1 MFESLNIDTN
11 FLSYYRHKTK
21 YKKILFYAKIDGVN
35 WYDLSDYVQNV
46 KTNNKIQ
53 LLNNAV
59 IDTATITV
67 KNENNAFTS
76 TQYNDVFDPT
86 VGKINGA
93 INDGYLNKVWEVK
106 LYVIVNKF
114 QNGIELPANAIEY
127 WRETLLGALNNTL
140 PAGYIEQPEDT
151 FTIAIPLFHGWKTQ
165 RAIKEKHKK
174 AEIEL
179 KDILWI
185 TTQKKLEYPLLYTQ
199 MTPNAIISD
208 LLNRCGLDVNYQDLQ
223 SLTTTFDVFI
233 ADKDRTYW
241 QVIQKIVEATAGR
254 ISTTPDGK
262 VIYRTR
268 IENFIEPSPVITI
281 NQEDFKNYNLSNQKK
296 YNRIKLESEGFEI
309 GATTEAVID
318 TDLQGDNAIIKATK
332 QGRFELEY
340 TSDYIKNPDTTVFL
354 TVYQGETLVS
364 DREAFTAGSDN
375 GLIRL
380 DELTAYPDKLILK
393 ITNLSSTVA
402 YTIKHVKFNAIPIK
416 KISLNNVIRPNL
428 TSEPD
433 SEIGLKSHYSSEA
446 MLSNVADVVE
456 DNLNKEINFN
466 LQMNEFYPD
475 IYAGNLV
482 NLSISAKGI
491 TSGVF
496 IIDKVEH
503 SLEANKFET
512 KLNVVEWKNINFD
525 ISNKEIT
532 QQIVSKEI
540 QKPNVA
546 KTVEEISGAVQE
558 LQTQTQ
564 EVDERTSFLDRAEP
578 SAPAN
583 LALTTINENGL
594 SFIKASWDANMETD
608 LIGYELAWSYDS
620 IDWNYIKTSETL
632 VKFEVAGNKTVYAK
646 VRALDAEG
654 KKSVWSAVQQITSA
668 KDEIPPAIPTGLIA
682 TGLFQKIQLKWNE
695 NTEDDFKEYEL
706 QVATDNTFTLNVE
719 NIKISATNFV
729 YAGNT
734 NATYYFRIRAIDESG
749 NMSAW
754 SAAVNGTTAKVYDED
769 LESQRLTDAENA
781 INQNATDIA
790 TLNNSTI
797 PNLQIDIQN
806 NRTDIDSLNNTTIPN
821 LQNDIS
827 NNQTQID
834 DLNNNTIPEL
844 NEKLSY
850 KAIALPEGAIGYW
863 TTSLLDD
870 VNNIKPVGYDYV
882 NLKSIIQVV
891 EDNIPN
897 GTITETKIADNSIS
911 TPKLQANSISSD
923 KIITGAITT
932 AKIAAGAVTANEIAA
947 NSISATHIQTDA
959 ITADKIS
966 VGAVIAEKI
975 ATGAILAEKIAAGAI
990 TTEKIAAG
998 AITAN
1003 EIATSAITADKIAA
1017 GAITAD
1023 KISASAVTAEKID
1036 VSAITS
1042 DKIATGAIT
1051 TEKVAANA
1059 ITANEIS
1066 AGAITAEK
1074 VGTNEI
1080 IANIA
1085 NIKAGI
1091 IQEAHIADAAIAEA
1105 KIKDAAI
1112 TNAKIADLAVDD
1124 AKIASLDASKITTGF
1139 LDADRIEAGSI
1150 TADKLIMQPAFGLPK
1165 GAIAYFTNSLV
1176 DEINQIMP
1184 VGYTEVNLAPTIT
1197 LTPENAPAGSII
1209 GDLMVADKIYANHM
1223 NVSQLSAITGNVGIL
1238 NSGKIQGNTG
1248 TTEFDLDN
1256 DKISISN
1263 GDIEIGKGVL
1273 SDSSDG
1279 IKVNGKIEINDSSGN
1294 KSILSGT
1301 GIRQIYALTA
1311 IDQIDSAKSLSI
1323 PIYIPDNASGTTTG
1337 TGIARIIVKAEKFR
1351 AYSKG
1356 ASSGGSSSVTSGSSL
1371 PTNMTVAT
1379 GGATWLNIDV
1389 NIGDTFSADAAGSHT
1404 HSYSDWTYTNGYH
1417 SHTLK
1422 DDFSGTNSAGS
1433 HQHSF
1438 SGSTG
1443 SAGSHAHSIGVSQ
1456 FNHTHDVSISDLNHT
1471 HSVSI
1476 PSHTHSLTYGIYES
1490 TATATITIKKGTT
1503 TLGTVATDNEIT
1515 ITNQTVSNGDKIE
1528 ISADNLTRVQVYI
1541 FVEYLL
1547 QY

>member
-1 MFESLNIDTN
+1 MFEALNIDTN
-11 FLSYYRHKTK
+11 FLNYYRHKTK

-35 WYDLSDYVQNV
+35 WYDLSDYVQRV

-86 VGKINGA
+86 VGKINGT

-106 LYVIVNKF
+106 ILVEVTD
-114 QNGIELPANAIEY
+114 GI
-127 WRETLLGALNNTL
+127 NT
-140 PAGYIEQPEDT
+140 IQ
-151 FTIAIPLFHGWKTQ
+151 IPVFHGWKTQ

-208 LLNRCGLDVNYQDLQ
+208 LLNRCGLDANYQDLQ
-223 SLTTTFDVFI
+223 NLTTVFDVFI

-309 GATTEAVID
+309 GAITEAVID
-318 TDLQGDNAIIKATK
+318 TDLQGDNAIIAATK

-354 TVYQGETLVS
+354 TVYQGETLTS
-364 DREAFTAGSDN
+364 DNEAFTAGSDN

-428 TSEPD
+428 TNEPD

-456 DNLNKEINFN
+456 DNLSKEINFN

-491 TSGVF
+491 SSGIF

-503 SLEANKFET
+503 SLIANKFET
-512 KLNVVEWKNINFD
+512 KLNLVEWKNINFD

-540 QKPNVA
+540 QKPNVV

-564 EVDERTSFLDRAEP
+564 EVDDRTNFLDRAEP

-583 LALTTINENGL
+583 LTLTTINENGL
-594 SFIKASWDANMETD
+594 SFVKASWDANTETD
-608 LIGYELAWSYDS
+608 LIGYELAWSYDG

-668 KDEIPPAIPTGLIA
+668 KDEIPPAIPTLISVESLYA
-682 TGLFQKIQLKWNE
+682 AAIVKLQEPQEEDFSHFLVIDGTNSFRSETTNIRIEMNPNTTKTIQIQAV
-695 NTEDDFKEYEL
+695 DFSGNSSNSL
-706 QVATDNTFTLNVE
+706 QVEVASKSFSESEQEFSTLQTDVQ
-719 NIKISATNFV
+719 NIN
-729 YAGNT
+729 
-734 NATYYFRIRAIDESG
+734 
-749 NMSAW
+749 
-754 SAAVNGTTAKVYDED
+754 
-769 LESQRLTDAENA
+769 
-781 INQNATDIA
+781 
-790 TLNNSTI
+790 
-797 PNLQIDIQN
+797 
-806 NRTDIDSLNNTTIPN
+806 
-821 LQNDIS
+821 
-827 NNQTQID
+827 
-834 DLNNNTIPEL
+834 
-844 NEKLSY
+844 
-850 KAIALPEGAIGYW
+850 
-863 TTSLLDD
+863 DD
-870 VNNIKPVGYDYV
+870 VNLIQKMSSIKIPDGAIAYFPWSLFDVVNKIKPVGYDVELRDYESLNEETTTV
-882 NLKSIIQVV
+882 IQRVDTNEGNITNLVAKTGINDLGDTETLYSKTTQNA
-891 EDNIPN
+891 DNITNIVAKLSSNPDDPLQYSAIKQN
-897 GTITETKIADNSIS
+897 ADSITNVVAKLNSAPDDPTQYSAIKQNAS
-911 TPKLQANSISSD
+911 QISS
-923 KIITGAITT
+923 TVAE
-932 AKIAAGAVTANEIAA
+932 VS
-947 NSISATHIQTDA
+947 SID
-959 ITADKIS
+959 
-966 VGAVIAEKI
+966 
-975 ATGAILAEKIAAGAI
+975 
-990 TTEKIAAG
+990 
-998 AITAN
+998 
-1003 EIATSAITADKIAA
+1003 
-1017 GAITAD
+1017 
-1023 KISASAVTAEKID
+1023 
-1036 VSAITS
+1036 
-1042 DKIATGAIT
+1042 
-1051 TEKVAANA
+1051 
-1059 ITANEIS
+1059 
-1066 AGAITAEK
+1066 
-1074 VGTNEI
+1074 
-1080 IANIA
+1080 
-1085 NIKAGI
+1085 
-1091 IQEAHIADAAIAEA
+1091 
-1105 KIKDAAI
+1105 
-1112 TNAKIADLAVDD
+1112 ADLADLNVASNRWSTFQQLVNEINLRVVAKDENGTLQATELSIQNGKIVID
-1124 AKIASLDASKITTGF
+1124 ANQFVVHGDATIDGTISGSKLI
-1139 LDADRIEAGSI
+1139 AGSI

-1197 LTPENAPAGSII
+1197 LTPENAPEGSII

>member
-1 MFESLNIDTN
+1 MFEALNIDTN

-59 IDTATITV
+59 IDTTTITV

-76 TQYNDVFDPT
+76 TQYNDAFDPV
-86 VGKINGA
+86 VGKINGT

-106 LYVIVNKF
+106 ILVEVTD
-114 QNGIELPANAIEY
+114 GI
-127 WRETLLGALNNTL
+127 NT
-140 PAGYIEQPEDT
+140 IQ
-151 FTIAIPLFHGWKTQ
+151 IPIFHGWKTQ

-174 AEIEL
+174 AKIEL

-185 TTQKKLEYPLLYTQ
+185 TTQKKIEYPLLYTQ

-208 LLNRCGLDVNYQDLQ
+208 LLNRCGLDTSYQDLQ
-223 SLTTTFDVFI
+223 SLTTVFDVFI
-233 ADKDRTYW
+233 AEKDRTYW

-254 ISTTPDGK
+254 ISTTPEGK

-309 GATTEAVID
+309 GAITEAVID
-318 TDLQGDNAIIKATK
+318 TDLQGDNAIIAATK

-364 DREAFTAGSDN
+364 DGEAFTAGSDN

-393 ITNLSSTVA
+393 ITNLSSTVSYRIA
-402 YTIKHVKFNAIPIK
+402 HVKFNAIPIK

-428 TSEPD
+428 TNEPD
-433 SEIGLKSHYSSEA
+433 AEISLKSHYSSEA

-456 DNLNKEINFN
+456 NNLSKEINFN

-475 IYAGNLV
+475 VFAGNLV
-482 NLSISAKGI
+482 NLSIAAKGI
-491 TSGVF
+491 SSGVF

-540 QKPNVA
+540 QKPNVV
-546 KTVEEISGAVQE
+546 KTVEEISGAVQK
-558 LQTQTQ
+558 LQAQTQA
-564 EVDERTSFLDRAEP
+564 VDDRTNFLDRAEP
-578 SAPAN
+578 SAPTN
-583 LALTTINENGL
+583 LALSTINENGL
-594 SFIKASWDANMETD
+594 SFIKASWDANTETD
-608 LIGYELAWSYDS
+608 LIGYELAWSYDG

-668 KDEIPPAIPTGLIA
+668 KDEMPPAIPTGLIA

-734 NATYYFRIRAIDESG
+734 NTTYYFRIRAIDESG
-749 NMSAW
+749 NISAW
-754 SAAVNGTTAKVYDED
+754 SAAVSGTTAKVYDSD

-797 PNLQIDIQN
+797 PNLQTDIQN
-806 NRTDIDSLNNTTIPN
+806 NRTDIDSLNNTTIPT

-827 NNQTQID
+827 NNQIQID

-850 KAIALPEGAIGYW
+850 KAIALPAGAIGYW

-923 KIITGAITT
+923 KIIAGAITT

-947 NSISATHIQTDA
+947 NSITATHIQTDA
-959 ITADKIS
+959 ITAEKIS

-975 ATGAILAEKIAAGAI
+975 ATGAILAEKIATGAI
-990 TTEKIAAG
+990 TTAKIAAG

-1003 EIATSAITADKIAA
+1003 EIATSAITANKIAV
-1017 GAITAD
+1017 GAVTAD
-1023 KISASAVTAEKID
+1023 KISVSAVTAEKIAA
-1036 VSAITS
+1036 SAITS

-1051 TEKVAANA
+1051 AGKVAANA
-1059 ITANEIS
+1059 ITANEIA
-1066 AGAITAEK
+1066 AGAITADK
-1074 VGTNEI
+1074 IGTNEI
-1080 IANIA
+1080 ITNTA
-1085 NIKAGI
+1085 NIKIGI

-1105 KIKDAAI
+1105 KIQNAAI

-1124 AKIASLDASKITTGF
+1124 AKIANLNASKITTGF

-1209 GDLMVADKIYANHM
+1209 GDLMVADKIYANHL
-1223 NVSQLSAITGNVGIL
+1223 NVSELSAITANVGTL
-1238 NSGKIQGNTG
+1238 NTGVLQNSTG
-1248 TTEFDLDN
+1248 TTKLDLTNGTLQLGYDGTN
-1256 DKISISN
+1256 DTNYFKY
-1263 GDIEIGKGVL
+1263 
-1273 SDSSDG
+1273 DG
-1279 IKVNGKIEINDSSGN
+1279 INLEIVGATLKLSSEKGEIHFVDSNINLFDSNYTGWNSITFENNINTQRLRSSLLFETN
-1294 KSILSGT
+1294 KT
-1301 GIRQIYALTA
+1301 VFRQEIF
-1311 IDQIDSAKSLSI
+1311 DSADYVNMLAEFRLEN
-1323 PIYIPDNASGTTTG
+1323 PIQAKI
-1337 TGIARIIVKAEKFR
+1337 RIIDWYENINQWIPTIFLNLTSFKV
-1351 AYSKG
+1351 YS
-1356 ASSGGSSSVTSGSSL
+1356 
-1371 PTNMTVAT
+1371 
-1379 GGATWLNIDV
+1379 
-1389 NIGDTFSADAAGSHT
+1389 F
-1404 HSYSDWTYTNGYH
+1404 
-1417 SHTLK
+1417 
-1422 DDFSGTNSAGS
+1422 
-1433 HQHSF
+1433 
-1438 SGSTG
+1438 
-1443 SAGSHAHSIGVSQ
+1443 
-1456 FNHTHDVSISDLNHT
+1456 SDLNNDTPSPLWFEVKKDEGIKLQNNITSDPTTSENGQLYYNSSLGDIKLRTKNYWTKLNKHWT
-1471 HSVSI
+1471 FSSKPAADPGISI
-1476 PSHTHSLTYGIYES
+1476 GDSFSWGTRFFIKTGDTTYVIPNTGIYGS
-1490 TATATITIKKGTT
+1490 W
-1503 TLGTVATDNEIT
+1503 
-1515 ITNQTVSNGDKIE
+1515 S
-1528 ISADNLTRVQVYI
+1528 
-1541 FVEYLL
+1541 LL
-1547 QY
+1547 PT